1 MKNLICINTYKSPDL
16 VKAFVWDYIN
26 FAQADPEY
34 DFVVSLDG
42 ADSETIEYCKTHKIP
57 LLYSDS
63 NEGVGISKNRV
74 IESFKDYDYYF
85 FIEDDIELLNPEVF
99 DIHIKL
105 SQELDIP
112 HFSLFEARRI
122 RNQKNVLEH
131 DGYHIIQAMYGGAP
145 FNFFSKKGLDIVGG
159 FHTHFAQFKRFGHT
173 EHTYRFVHN
182 GLSEYPFQLI
192 EECLEGYFRWNDPIS
207 RIKISVEVSE
217 NRLFVD
223 EEELIAQKLKFFP
236 VETLCAY
243 HSLNSENIQNLD
255 NIIMDSKVGKHKKRF
270 YRKLTIINFLRDIKN
285 IPKNI
290 IKKLLG

>member
-1 MKNLICINTYKSPDL
+1 
-16 VKAFVWDYIN
+16 VKAFVWDYIS
-26 FAQADPEY
+26 FAQSNPEY
-34 DFVVSLDG
+34 DFIVSLDG
-42 ADSETIEYCKTHKIP
+42 SDSETIEYCKAHHIP
-57 LLYSDS
+57 LLYSDN

-122 RNQKNVLEH
+122 RNQQNVLEH

-255 NIIMDSKVGKHKKRF
+255 NIIMDSKVEKHKKRF
-270 YRKLTIINFLRDIKN
+270 YRKLAMIDFLRDVKN

-290 IKKLLG
+290 IKKLLA